1 MAPLISAHELGIR
14 FGDRYLFKNL
24 TLSVDAGERIGVV
37 GSNGSGKSTLFRMI
51 AGEVDPDEGNVAL
64 RKGLS
69 VEYVK
74 QSEDFGDVTIYEA
87 LMRDGVSDLTIKQ
100 HASRFGLPDLGMS
113 VRKASGGVK
122 KRIALVKSML
132 TSPEFVLYDEPT
144 NHLDVDSILW
154 LEDIL
159 KKARNGCMFI
169 THDRAFIDRVAT
181 RVIEINNN
189 YPDGYLSVAG
199 NYEQF
204 LEARDL
210 FLEELESR
218 RSSLA
223 NKVRR
228 ETEWLNRNPS
238 AQRCRAKARVKN
250 VGVLQAELASMG
262 KERGVVGLE
271 IKESERKT
279 HQLVRA
285 ENVGLTLGHEL
296 FSDLSFVLSPG
307 VKLGVIGANGCGKS
321 SFIKMV
327 SGDIKPTAGKAIFAP
342 ELKIVKFSQERE
354 FANLDQSL
362 RLALCP
368 EGDQVVFNGKVVH
381 VAAWAA
387 RFLFRSDQLGTPL
400 RLLSGGERARVLLA
414 RIMCEPA
421 DLLILD
427 EPTNDLDIPTLES
440 LENTLLEYQGAL
452 VVVSHD
458 RYFIDSV
465 SSSILGFGE
474 GNAKF
479 YADWH
484 QWFRRNR
491 PNDSTGERASPA
503 ADGKPSG
510 KKKALTYGEELE
522 LKQIE
527 SKIEKAEEEVQRCE
541 AEVASPDIATNP
553 SKLTAACE
561 KLTTAQHNV
570 EQLYARWGEL
580 EQKRTGG
587 KG

>member
-37 GSNGSGKSTLFRMI
+37 GANGSGKSTLFRLI
-51 AGEVDPDEGNVAL
+51 AGEIDPDEGSVAL
-64 RKGLS
+64 RKGLT

-87 LMRDGVSDLTIKQ
+87 LMRDGVNDVTIRQ
-100 HASRFGLPDLGMS
+100 HASRFDLPDLGIP
-113 VRKASGGVK
+113 VKRVSGGMK

-159 KKARNGCMFI
+159 KKARHGCMFI

-181 RVIEINNN
+181 RVIEINNS

-250 VGVLQAELASMG
+250 VGVLQAELAAMG
-262 KERGVVGLE
+262 RDRGVVGLD

-285 ENVGLTLGHEL
+285 ERVGLTLSQPL
-296 FSDLSFVLSPG
+296 FSDLSFILSPG

-327 SGDIKPTAGKAIFAP
+327 SGDIEPTSGRVVFAP
-342 ELKIVKFSQERE
+342 ELRVVKFSQERE

-381 VAAWAA
+381 VAAWAS

-400 RLLSGGERARVLLA
+400 RSLSGGERARVLLA
-414 RIMCEPA
+414 RVMCEPA
-421 DLLILD
+421 DILILD

-440 LENTLLEYQGAL
+440 LENTLSEYQGAL

-458 RYFIDSV
+458 RYFIDSIAN
-465 SSSILGFGE
+465 SILGFGD

-479 YADWH
+479 YADWQ
-484 QWFRRNR
+484 QWLRR
-491 PNDSTGERASPA
+491 ERQAISVSETKGGVTEP
-503 ADGKPSG
+503 KSSG
-510 KKKALTYGEELE
+510 KKKPLTYGEELE

-527 SKIEKAEEEVQRCE
+527 AKIEMAETDVRRCE
-541 AEVASPDIATNP
+541 AEVAEPEIASN
-553 SKLTAACE
+553 SAKLIAACDKLTAAQE
-561 KLTTAQHNV
+561 AV
-570 EQLYARWGEL
+570 ERLYARWSEL
-580 EQKRTGG
+580 EQKRS
-587 KG
+587 KA

>member
-37 GSNGSGKSTLFRMI
+37 GANGSGKSTLFRLI
-51 AGEVDPDEGNVAL
+51 AGEIDPDEGNVAL
-64 RKGLS
+64 RKGLT

-87 LMRDGVSDLTIKQ
+87 LMRDSVSDVTIRQ
-100 HASRFGLPDLGMS
+100 HASRFDLPDLGTP
-113 VRKASGGVK
+113 VKRVSGGMK

-159 KKARNGCMFI
+159 KKARHGCMFI

-181 RVIEINNN
+181 RVIEINNA

-204 LEARDL
+204 LVARDA
-210 FLEELESR
+210 FLDELESR

-250 VGVLQAELASMG
+250 VGVLQAELAAMG
-262 KERGVVGLE
+262 RDRGVVGLE

-279 HQLVRA
+279 HQLVRS
-285 ENVGLTLGHEL
+285 ERSGLTLSHPL
-296 FSDLSFVLSPG
+296 FNDLSFILSPG

-321 SFIKMV
+321 SFIKMI
-327 SGDIKPTAGKAIFAP
+327 SGDIEPTSGRVIFAP
-342 ELKIVKFSQERE
+342 ELRVVKFSQERE
-354 FANLDQSL
+354 FANLDLSL

-381 VAAWAA
+381 VAAWAS

-400 RLLSGGERARVLLA
+400 RSLSGGERARVLLA
-414 RIMCEPA
+414 RVMCEPA
-421 DLLILD
+421 DILILD

-440 LENTLLEYQGAL
+440 LENTLSEYQGAL

-458 RYFIDSV
+458 RYFIDSIAN
-465 SSSILGFGE
+465 SILGFGE

-479 YADWH
+479 YADWQ
-484 QWFRRNR
+484 QWLRR
-491 PNDSTGERASPA
+491 EREVVSVSEKQVGTAEPKSA
-503 ADGKPSG
+503 G
-510 KKKALTYGEELE
+510 KKKPLTYGEELE

-527 SKIEKAEEEVQRCE
+527 AKIEKAEEEVRRCE
-541 AEVASPDIATNP
+541 AEVGEPEIASSSTKLIAACD
-553 SKLTAACE
+553 KLTAAQE
-561 KLTTAQHNV
+561 AV
-570 EQLYARWGEL
+570 ERLYARWSEL
-580 EQKRTGG
+580 EQKRL
-587 KG
+587 KA